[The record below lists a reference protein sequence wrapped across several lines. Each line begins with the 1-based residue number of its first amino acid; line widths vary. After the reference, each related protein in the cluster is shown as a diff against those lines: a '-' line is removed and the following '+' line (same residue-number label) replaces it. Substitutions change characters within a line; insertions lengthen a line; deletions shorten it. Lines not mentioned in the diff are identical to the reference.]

1 MEHVAFSDSTMYKN
15 LDGCTVRDFSP
26 PAQSPD
32 GERIMDLDITIDER
46 FPRKGHIIAT
56 RREMFRVLNR
66 SGHVLIATDE
76 GETRIPVHSGSRVT
90 IEVGERYAFEGS
102 MGVAQT
108 KHPIQPRDLGEY
120 VEEY

>member
-26 PAQSPD
+26 LQSPE
-32 GERIMDLDITIDER
+32 GERFLDLDITIDER
-46 FPRKGHIIAT
+46 FPKKGHITAT

-66 SGHVLIATDE
+66 SGHLLLATSE
-76 GETRIPVHSGSRVT
+76 GETRTRIQTGSRVS

-102 MGVAQT
+102 MGIEQR
-108 KHPIQPRDLGEY
+108 KHPIQPRSTGEY
-120 VEEY
+120 VEEN

>member
-26 PAQSPD
+26 LQSPE
-32 GERIMDLDITIDER
+32 GERFLDLDITIDER
-46 FPRKGHIIAT
+46 FPKKGHITAT

-66 SGHVLIATDE
+66 SGHLLLATPE
-76 GETRIPVHSGSRVT
+76 GETRTRIQTGSRVS

-102 MGVAQT
+102 MGIEQNETSYSAA
-108 KHPIQPRDLGEY
+108 
-120 VEEY
+120 